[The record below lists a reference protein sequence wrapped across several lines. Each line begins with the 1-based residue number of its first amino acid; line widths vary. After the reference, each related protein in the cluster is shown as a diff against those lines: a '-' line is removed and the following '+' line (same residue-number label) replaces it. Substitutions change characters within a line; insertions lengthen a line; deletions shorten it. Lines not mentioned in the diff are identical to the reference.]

1 MVQAVAAAGSVA
13 MSITLTAADVAAPDL
28 RAYAATGKNRRFF
41 WGDPAASA
49 ARCSGLAGWAGCG
62 RVSTGIGPKGFYTRS
77 PKSGTMCRIGDLV
90 LAGWV
95 AKLAS
100 AVQPT
105 RGSDPRLIS
114 KLGDCV

>member
-1 MVQAVAAAGSVA
+1 MKCRSPLQR
-13 MSITLTAADVAAPDL
+13 ADGPIF
-28 RAYAATGKNRRFF
+28 GQ
-41 WGDPAASA
+41 
-49 ARCSGLAGWAGCG
+49 
-62 RVSTGIGPKGFYTRS
+62 RVRYTRS
-77 PKSGTMCRIGDLV
+77 LKSGTMCRIGDLV

-114 KLGDCV
+114 KLGDCVELHLPTPLTNLGDIIQAFRTIL